1 MVTTVL
7 FSRHR
12 MFLKILRHKAAGYLK
27 PNHQHIP
34 TKYHTINMSQAL
46 KCRLAK
52 LSFEKADNHLEISEE
67 SGDKEDPEKSAMK

>member
-1 MVTTVL
+1 
-7 FSRHR
+7 
-12 MFLKILRHKAAGYLK
+12 MFLKISLHKAARYFK

-46 KCRLAK
+46 NCRLAK
-52 LSFEKADNHLEISEE
+52 LSLEKVDDHHLEISEE